1 MWWSCDHGLCGV
13 VVPLVELWCVKK
25 RIVVM
30 FYVWSVIGGWS
41 ILPLGFFR
49 CVYCVGLKWFDKRV
63 EGSMVPR

>member
-1 MWWSCDHGLCGV
+1 M
-13 VVPLVELWCVKK
+13 VVPLVGLWSVKK

-49 CVYCVGLKWFDKRV
+49 CVYCVGLCGEVLWLA
-63 EGSMVPR
+63 EMYI